1 MAGYSFLVL
10 GGDEWLVV
18 VGRNKLY
25 LLDFVV
31 LRKMDGG
38 NEKVDT
44 HSRRPAWF
52 FPPPQKKKKE
62 SSKKKKTKQAVIKR

>member
-31 LRKMDGG
+31 LRKMNGGDG
-38 NEKVDT
+38 KVDA
-44 HSRRPAWF
+44 HSRRPACF
-52 FPPPQKKKKE
+52 FPKRQ
-62 SSKKKKTKQAVIKR
+62 SKQ